1 MDLLREK
8 VEPEKE
14 EPEYDPTRVDLG
26 GAKKEAAL
34 IGRNETINTKV
45 QLTFNHKMRR
55 INQELM
61 EHIDRTS
68 QRFRHNIS
76 VLKYQQQL

>member
-1 MDLLREK
+1 M
-8 VEPEKE
+8 
-14 EPEYDPTRVDLG
+14 YDPMQVDLN
-26 GAKKEAAL
+26 GAKQEAAL

-45 QLTFNHKMRR
+45 QLTFNYKMRR
-55 INQELM
+55 LNQELM

-68 QRFRHNIS
+68 QRFRQNIS